1 MRLII
6 LDSDEGYLN
15 SIRAVLSSQIKEY
28 IEVFTLSKLKDLLE
42 VEHLF
47 GLESYLLIHEQFI
60 SDMSHNE
67 DYLKLCQKNNFGLLS
82 EGIIKTSELRE
93 FFNGVDPNCSAN
105 DIEEKIIMKYQSIN
119 DFFTTIKEN
128 YLVNGQSKLIL
139 GRRETH
145 LMSLYH
151 PYGNLDISHWV
162 ETTFKKFQS
171 QYKLLII
178 HYDPFYHSKDK
189 TKFNLSY
196 LFTLIKREK
205 KDLSL
210 VVNEIKTPLSYNVDM
225 ITGPGNMLDIDCL
238 TEEELSVYLQNLK
251 NGLNYDF
258 IIFNFN
264 GVHITKHCTT
274 LLENSEECILCHE
287 NEDIQLSVMRQT
299 NVTWTMMMND
309 LETVIKEVINKYEK

>member
-15 SIRAVLSSQIKEY
+15 SIRVVLSSQIKEY
-28 IEVFTLSKLKDLLE
+28 IEVFTLSKLKDLLK
-42 VEHLF
+42 VDHLF

-60 SDMSHNE
+60 SEMSHNK
-67 DYLKLCQKNNFGLLS
+67 DYLKVCQKNNFGLLS

-93 FFNGVDPNCSAN
+93 FFNRVDPNSSAK
-105 DIEEKIIMKYQSIN
+105 DIEEQIIMKYQSIN
-119 DFFTTIKEN
+119 NLFTTIKGN

-139 GRRETH
+139 GQRDTH
-145 LMSLYH
+145 LISLYH
-151 PYGNLDISHWV
+151 PYGNLNSSHWI
-162 ETTFKKFQS
+162 ETTLKKFQS
-171 QYKLLII
+171 QYKFLII
-178 HYDPFYHSKDK
+178 HYDPFYQSKNK

-196 LFTLIKREK
+196 LFTLIKRGK
-205 KDLSL
+205 RDLSL
-210 VVNEIKTPLSYNVDM
+210 LINEIKIPISYNVDI

-238 TEEELSVYLQNLK
+238 TEEEFNVYLQNLK
-251 NGLNYDF
+251 NALNYDF

-264 GVHITKHCTT
+264 GIHITKHSTI
-274 LLENSEECILCHE
+274 LLENSKECILCHE

-309 LETVIKEVINKYEK
+309 LETVIKEVINKYER